1 MEREELWEQV
11 ELVDTS
17 LRFLGLIVLAVLL
30 SFWATLRQRQGICLR
45 IQGEE
50 AAAGQVG
57 EVGSIRTV
65 AGALVV
71 GALGY
76 FFWLAW
82 TLWEEDPGGAARS
95 ELWASALALAAVL
108 IRWRALERAETGGGI

>member
-1 MEREELWEQV
+1 MEREELWEEA

-17 LRFLGLIVLAVLL
+17 LRVLGLIVLAVVL
-30 SFWATLRQRQGICLR
+30 SLWATLRQREGICLS

-57 EVGSIRTV
+57 EVGPIRTA

-71 GALGY
+71 GALSY

-82 TLWEEDPGGAARS
+82 TLWEEDPGGATRS
-95 ELWASALALAAVL
+95 ELWASALALAAAL
-108 IRWRALERAETGGGI
+108 IRWRAL